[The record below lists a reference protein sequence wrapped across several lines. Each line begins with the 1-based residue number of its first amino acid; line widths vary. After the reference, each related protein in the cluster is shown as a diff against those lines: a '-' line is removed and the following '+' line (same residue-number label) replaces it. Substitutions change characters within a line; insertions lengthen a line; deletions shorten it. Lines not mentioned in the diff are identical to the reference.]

1 MSKSAYEADRFVH
14 IVRVVAVAAV
24 LLSLVAATGYYLMM
38 GGIGYKMVL
47 AVVLTDLVAFIALK
61 TARGSQRRARA
72 RAASVTR
79 SAPPLVRPVQEA
91 TYTDSLRGVKVPLGD
106 ALGVHI

>member
-1 MSKSAYEADRFVH
+1 MTRSAYEAGRLVR

-38 GGIGYKMVL
+38 GGIGYKVVL
-47 AVVLTDLVAFIALK
+47 ALVLTDLLAFVALK

-79 SAPPLVRPVQEA
+79 SAPPPARPVQGC
-91 TYTDSLRGVKVPLGD
+91 TYKDGLHGIEVPLGD